1 MKMDNSRYT
10 CPDCGAALPVEDD
23 ALFVNCPKC
32 GIKLSIP
39 GRSGFVKR
47 TFTNPE
53 GVVLASAEVPN
64 DYVCTGGYDEYWKSE
79 MVPFY
84 YMIKACPDGKGI
96 YMSSFSKELYNDLK
110 NPVLKGMKA
119 LVNVSTKNGYQKFE
133 EPEVFLQK
141 QAETIAGIKL
151 IPVGKAKLPS
161 YLGTHPQAAI
171 ANLQNDINK
180 YTMFVGSPSKV
191 LKSVTDSVMYRYIGK
206 LNGRD
211 VVVLAGMDYEGA
223 ELDYTP
229 SGLDALVDGVGGLMD
244 KLKKDKGKETSDESL
259 PFGHGRHVDH
269 ILFGAA
275 NTFFAM
281 FFAELEEEVSKVFL
295 RFVATVTPDPSLIQR
310 ENMLIN
316 QKFEKIA
323 QQVATNQAI
332 AQQKMYQLQQNQA
345 RLRQTLAD
353 NANSISD
360 GIMDSW
366 NKKMASDSRISQAR
380 SEATMG
386 INTYT
391 NSYGQNVDVS
401 VSADHVYQNQF
412 GNVYGVSGGELDQET
427 LNRLNWTSLD
437 KK

>member
-1 MKMDNSRYT
+1 MDNNFT
-10 CPDCGAALPVEDD
+10 CPDCGSALNVGDYD
-23 ALFVNCPKC
+23 VYVNCPKC
-32 GIKLSIP
+32 GIRLSIP
-39 GRSGFVKR
+39 GRTGFVKR
-47 TFTNPE
+47 TFKNPE
-53 GVVLASAEVPN
+53 GIVLASAEVPY

-79 MVPFY
+79 MVPYY
-84 YMIKACPDGKGI
+84 YMIKACPDSRGI

-119 LVNVSTKNGYQKFE
+119 LVNASTKNGYQKFE
-133 EPEVFLQK
+133 EPEVFLQRE
-141 QAETIAGIKL
+141 AEKIAGIKL
-151 IPVGKAKLPS
+151 TPVGKAKLPS
-161 YLGTHPQAAI
+161 YLGTHPQAAL

-180 YTMFVGSPSKV
+180 YTMFVGSPSTI
-191 LKSVTDSVMYRYIGK
+191 LRSVTDSFMYRYIGK
-206 LNGRD
+206 LNDRD

-229 SGLDALVDGVGGLMD
+229 SGLDALVDGVGGLFD
-244 KLKKDKGKETSDESL
+244 KLKKNKNEKTGDDDQL

-269 ILFGAA
+269 VLFGAA
-275 NTFFAM
+275 NTFYTM

-295 RFVATVTPDPSLIQR
+295 RFAATAVPDPSLVQR
-310 ENMLIN
+310 ENALIN
-316 QKFEKIA
+316 QKFAEIS
-323 QQVATNQAI
+323 QQVAMNQAI

-386 INTYT
+386 VNTYT

-401 VSADHVYQNQF
+401 VSADHVYQNQY
-412 GNVYGVSGGELDQET
+412 GNVYGVSGNELDQET
-427 LNRLNWTSLD
+427 LNKLNWTSLD

>member
-1 MKMDNSRYT
+1 MDNNFT
-10 CPDCGAALPVEDD
+10 CPDCGSALNVGDYD
-23 ALFVNCPKC
+23 VYVNCPKC
-32 GIKLSIP
+32 GIRLSIP
-39 GRSGFVKR
+39 GRTGFVKR
-47 TFTNPE
+47 TFKNPE
-53 GVVLASAEVPN
+53 GIVLASAEVPY

-79 MVPFY
+79 MVPYY
-84 YMIKACPDGKGI
+84 YMIKACPDSRGI

-119 LVNVSTKNGYQKFE
+119 LVNASTKNGYQKFE
-133 EPEVFLQK
+133 EPEVFLQRE
-141 QAETIAGIKL
+141 AEKIAGIKL
-151 IPVGKAKLPS
+151 TPVGKAKLPS
-161 YLGTHPQAAI
+161 YLGTHPQAAL

-180 YTMFVGSPSKV
+180 YTMFVGSPSTI
-191 LKSVTDSVMYRYIGK
+191 LRSVTDSFMYRYIGK
-206 LNGRD
+206 LNDRD

-229 SGLDALVDGVGGLMD
+229 SGLDALVDGVGGLFD
-244 KLKKDKGKETSDESL
+244 KLKKNKNEKTGDDDQL

-269 ILFGAA
+269 VLFGAA
-275 NTFFAM
+275 NTFYAM

-295 RFVATVTPDPSLIQR
+295 RFAATAVPDPSLVQR
-310 ENMLIN
+310 ENALIN
-316 QKFEKIA
+316 QKFAEIS
-323 QQVATNQAI
+323 QQVAMNQAI

-380 SEATMG
+380 NEATMG
-386 INTYT
+386 VNTYT

-401 VSADHVYQNQF
+401 VSADHVYQNQY
-412 GNVYGVSGGELDQET
+412 GNVYGVSGNELDQET
-427 LNRLNWTSLD
+427 LNKLNWTSLD

>member
-1 MKMDNSRYT
+1 MEDNRFT
-10 CPDCGAALPVEDD
+10 CPDCGAPLSVGDYD
-23 ALFVNCPKC
+23 IYVNCPKC

-53 GVVLASAEVPN
+53 GVVLASAEVPY
-64 DYVCTGGYDEYWKSE
+64 DYICTGGYDEYWKSE

-84 YMIKACPDGKGI
+84 YMIKACPDGRGI

-119 LVNVSTKNGYQKFE
+119 LVNASTKNGYQKFE
-133 EPEVFLQK
+133 EPEIFLQRE
-141 QAETIAGIKL
+141 AEKIAGIKL
-151 IPVGKAKLPS
+151 KAVGRAKMPS
-161 YLGTHPQAAI
+161 YLGTHPQAAL

-180 YTMFVGSPSKV
+180 YTMFVGSPSTV
-191 LKSVTDSVMYRYIGK
+191 LRSITDSFMYRYLGN
-206 LNGRD
+206 LDGRD

-229 SGLDALVDGVGGLMD
+229 SGLDTLVDGVGGLFD
-244 KLKKDKGKETSDESL
+244 KLKKNKSGSSNKNEEL

-269 ILFGAA
+269 VLFGAA
-275 NTFFAM
+275 NTFYAM

-295 RFVATVTPDPSLIQR
+295 HFVATVLPDPSLNQR
-310 ENMLIN
+310 ESALIN
-316 QKFEKIA
+316 QKFAEIS
-323 QQVATNQAI
+323 QQVAMNQAI

-380 SEATMG
+380 SEATMSV
-386 INTYT
+386 NTFT
-391 NSYGQNVDVS
+391 NTYGQNVDVS

-412 GNVYGVSGGELDQET
+412 GDVYGVSGNELDQQT
-427 LNRLNWTSLD
+427 LNQLNWTSLD

>member
-1 MKMDNSRYT
+1 MDNNFT
-10 CPDCGAALPVEDD
+10 CPDCGSALNVGDYD
-23 ALFVNCPKC
+23 VYVNCPKC
-32 GIKLSIP
+32 GIRLSIP
-39 GRSGFVKR
+39 GRTGFVKR
-47 TFTNPE
+47 TFKNPE
-53 GVVLASAEVPN
+53 GIVLASAEVPY

-79 MVPFY
+79 MVPYY
-84 YMIKACPDGKGI
+84 YMIKACPDSRGI

-119 LVNVSTKNGYQKFE
+119 LVNASTKNGYQKFE
-133 EPEVFLQK
+133 EPEVFLQRE
-141 QAETIAGIKL
+141 AEKIAGIKL
-151 IPVGKAKLPS
+151 TPVGKAKLPS
-161 YLGTHPQAAI
+161 YLGTHPQAAL

-180 YTMFVGSPSKV
+180 YTMFVGSPSTI
-191 LKSVTDSVMYRYIGK
+191 LRSVTDSFMYRYIGK
-206 LNGRD
+206 LNDRD

-229 SGLDALVDGVGGLMD
+229 SGLDALVDGVGGLFD
-244 KLKKDKGKETSDESL
+244 KLKKNKNEKTGDDDQL

-269 ILFGAA
+269 VLFGAA
-275 NTFFAM
+275 NTFYAM

-295 RFVATVTPDPSLIQR
+295 RFAATAVPDPSLVQR
-310 ENMLIN
+310 ENALIN
-316 QKFEKIA
+316 QKFAEIS
-323 QQVATNQAI
+323 QQVAMNQAI

-386 INTYT
+386 VNTYT

-401 VSADHVYQNQF
+401 VSADHVYQNQY
-412 GNVYGVSGGELDQET
+412 GNVYGVSGNELDQET
-427 LNRLNWTSLD
+427 LNKLNWTSLD

>member
-1 MKMDNSRYT
+1 MEEHNFT
-10 CPDCGAALPVEDD
+10 CPDCGTALNVGEYDIY
-23 ALFVNCPKC
+23 VNCPKC

-39 GRSGFVKR
+39 GRTGFVKR
-47 TFTNPE
+47 TFRNPE
-53 GVVLASAEVPN
+53 GIVLASAEVPY

-84 YMIKACPDGKGI
+84 YMIKACPDGRGI

-119 LVNVSTKNGYQKFE
+119 LVNASTKNGYQKFE

-141 QAETIAGIKL
+141 EAEKIAGIKL
-151 IPVGKAKLPS
+151 TAVGKAKLPS
-161 YLGTHPQAAI
+161 YLGTHPQAAL

-180 YTMFVGSPSKV
+180 YTMFVGSPSTV
-191 LKSVTDSVMYRYIGK
+191 LKSVTDSVMYRYVGN
-206 LNGRD
+206 LDGRD

-229 SGLDALVDGVGGLMD
+229 SGLDALVDGVGGLFD
-244 KLKKDKGKETSDESL
+244 KLKKNKKDKNEDGDL

-269 ILFGAA
+269 VLFGAA
-275 NTFFAM
+275 NTFYAM

-295 RFVATVTPDPSLIQR
+295 HFVATMIPDPSLTQR
-310 ENMLIN
+310 ENALIAR
-316 QKFEKIA
+316 KFESIS
-323 QQVATNQAI
+323 QQVAMNQAI

-386 INTYT
+386 VNTYT

-412 GNVYGVSGGELDQET
+412 GNVYGVSGNELDQET
-427 LNRLNWTSLD
+427 LNKLNWTSLD